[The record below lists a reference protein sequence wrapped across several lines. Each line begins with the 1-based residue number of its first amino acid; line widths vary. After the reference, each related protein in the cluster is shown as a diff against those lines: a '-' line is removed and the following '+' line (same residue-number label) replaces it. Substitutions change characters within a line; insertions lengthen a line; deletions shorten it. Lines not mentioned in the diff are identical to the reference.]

1 MISSKELR
9 QKDLEITQNG
19 YNIAEV
25 DALMAESAATIDAY
39 EKQSGDLYHKLEVLA
54 GKIEEYRQEEDAIKT
69 ALVTAQKMAD
79 KITKES
85 NETASLLI
93 SKSEETAKDT
103 VANAKAESDKII
115 SSAREYS
122 TNLIAE
128 KTQQAEEITNKAQDK
143 ANEVIASAKV
153 VAQDIL
159 DQAKQISDDLIAKS
173 KAEKEAYEILSN
185 TIKNDAK
192 EFIEKVKSL
201 YNNELD
207 ALNSAKLDK
216 ENADTDAEEKSIADI
231 DSEVSGLVDEI
242 NEFTSFIP
250 QPTSTK
256 ESGDDAEDSEAEEF
270 ESLNDSEAEETET
283 LQEVIAADDAEDSEE
298 EIEYEREEDNKEPSF
313 DLNEIEYEEITDD
326 DDEDDITV
334 DDEKPVI
341 EEDDEPADPM
351 EAVEAFSQN
360 QITPIKSDSPI
371 PEISEDADM
380 EDDDDLFDNS
390 GELPFEAYFNVNQ
403 QDVHNDKSQ
412 TISLIPPE
420 DDEDDEPQPKFK
432 GIFKKKK

>member
-216 ENADTDAEEKSIADI
+216 ENDDTESEEKSIAEI

-242 NEFTSFIP
+242 EEFTSSIP
-250 QPTSTK
+250 QPISLE
-256 ESGDDAEDSEAEEF
+256 ESDDDTEDAEVEEAE
-270 ESLNDSEAEETET
+270 D
-283 LQEVIAADDAEDSEE
+283 LQEVIAPDDAEDSEE
-298 EIEYEREEDNKEPSF
+298 EIEYEREEDNKEPAF

-326 DDEDDITV
+326 EDDITE

-341 EEDDEPADPM
+341 EEDEPADPM

-380 EDDDDLFDNS
+380 EDDDDDLFDNS

-420 DDEDDEPQPKFK
+420 GDEDDEPQPKFK

>member
-216 ENADTDAEEKSIADI
+216 ENDDTESEEKSIAEI

-242 NEFTSFIP
+242 EEFTSSIP
-250 QPTSTK
+250 QPISSE
-256 ESGDDAEDSEAEEF
+256 ESDDDTEDAEAEE
-270 ESLNDSEAEETET
+270 AETF
-283 LQEVIAADDAEDSEE
+283 QEVIAADDAEDSEE
-298 EIEYEREEDNKEPSF
+298 EIEYEREEDNKEPAF

-326 DDEDDITV
+326 DDEDDITE

-341 EEDDEPADPM
+341 EEDEPADPM

-420 DDEDDEPQPKFK
+420 GDEDDEPQPKFK

>member
-128 KTQQAEEITNKAQDK
+128 KTQQAKEITNKAQDK

-216 ENADTDAEEKSIADI
+216 ENDDTESEEKSIAEI

-242 NEFTSFIP
+242 EEFTSSIP
-250 QPTSTK
+250 QPISSE
-256 ESGDDAEDSEAEEF
+256 ESGDDTEDAEAEE
-270 ESLNDSEAEETET
+270 AET
-283 LQEVIAADDAEDSEE
+283 LQEVIAPDDAEDSEE
-298 EIEYEREEDNKEPSF
+298 EIEYEREEDNKEPAF

-326 DDEDDITV
+326 DDEDDITE

-341 EEDDEPADPM
+341 EEDEPADPM

-380 EDDDDLFDNS
+380 EDDDLFDNS

-420 DDEDDEPQPKFK
+420 GDDDDEPQPKFK

>member
-159 DQAKQISDDLIAKS
+159 DQAKQISNDLIAKS

-216 ENADTDAEEKSIADI
+216 ENDNTESEEKSIAEI

-242 NEFTSFIP
+242 EEFTSSIP
-250 QPTSTK
+250 QPISSE
-256 ESGDDAEDSEAEEF
+256 ESDDDTEDAEAEE
-270 ESLNDSEAEETET
+270 AED

-298 EIEYEREEDNKEPSF
+298 EIEYEREEDNKEPAF

-326 DDEDDITV
+326 DDEDDITE

-341 EEDDEPADPM
+341 EDDEPADPM

-420 DDEDDEPQPKFK
+420 GDEDDEPQPKFK

>member
-216 ENADTDAEEKSIADI
+216 ENADTDAEEKSIAEI

-250 QPTSTK
+250 QPTSTE

-270 ESLNDSEAEETET
+270 ESLNDSEAEETDT
-283 LQEVIAADDAEDSEE
+283 LQEVIAPDDAEDSEE

-326 DDEDDITV
+326 EDDITI

-341 EEDDEPADPM
+341 EEDEPADPM

>member
-216 ENADTDAEEKSIADI
+216 ENADTDAEEKSIAEI

-250 QPTSTK
+250 QPTSTE

-298 EIEYEREEDNKEPSF
+298 ETEYEREEDNKEPSF
-313 DLNEIEYEEITDD
+313 DLNEIEYEEIT

>member
-85 NETASLLI
+85 NESSALLI
-93 SKSEETAKDT
+93 SKSEESAKKT
-103 VANAKAESDKII
+103 VADAKAESDKII

-122 TNLIAE
+122 TNLIGQ
-128 KTQQAEEITNKAQDK
+128 KQAEADEIIQKAQDK
-143 ANEVIASAKV
+143 ANEAISSAKI

-159 DQAKQISDDLIAKS
+159 EQAKQISDDLIAKS
-173 KAEKEAYEILSN
+173 KAEKEAYEILSE

-192 EFIEKVKSL
+192 EFIEKVKAL
-201 YNNELD
+201 YNVELD
-207 ALNSAKLDK
+207 ALNSAKLDADETPVVEEEK
-216 ENADTDAEEKSIADI
+216 TISEIDAEVTDLVNEIEEFTSSIPASQPQEESQEEPQENADE
-231 DSEVSGLVDEI
+231 
-242 NEFTSFIP
+242 
-250 QPTSTK
+250 
-256 ESGDDAEDSEAEEF
+256 
-270 ESLNDSEAEETET
+270 EETE
-283 LQEVIAADDAEDSEE
+283 QAEQE
-298 EIEYEREEDNKEPSF
+298 EIEPAQETDDEDDTESESEF

-326 DDEDDITV
+326 DEDEEYTVSEEDYAPIIEEDD
-334 DDEKPVI
+334 
-341 EEDDEPADPM
+341 DDEPADPM

-360 QITPIKSDSPI
+360 QITPLKSDSVV
-371 PEISEDADM
+371 PEISEEPDM
-380 EDDDDLFDNS
+380 ENDLFDNS

-412 TISLIPPE
+412 TISLVPPE
-420 DDEDDEPQPKFK
+420 DDDDEPQSKFK
-432 GIFKKKK
+432 GLFKKKK

>member
-216 ENADTDAEEKSIADI
+216 ENDDTESEEKSIAEI

-242 NEFTSFIP
+242 EEFTSSIP
-250 QPTSTK
+250 QPISSE
-256 ESGDDAEDSEAEEF
+256 ESGDDTEDAEAEE
-270 ESLNDSEAEETET
+270 AEDF
-283 LQEVIAADDAEDSEE
+283 QEVIAADDAEDSEE
-298 EIEYEREEDNKEPSF
+298 EIEYEREEDNKEPAF

-326 DDEDDITV
+326 DDEDDITE
-334 DDEKPVI
+334 DNEKPVI
-341 EEDDEPADPM
+341 EEDEPADPM

-403 QDVHNDKSQ
+403 QDVHNDKRQ

-420 DDEDDEPQPKFK
+420 GDEDDEPQPKFK

>member
-216 ENADTDAEEKSIADI
+216 ENDDTDAEEKSIAEI

-242 NEFTSFIP
+242 EEFTSSIP
-250 QPTSTK
+250 QPISSE
-256 ESGDDAEDSEAEEF
+256 ESDDDTEDAEAEE
-270 ESLNDSEAEETET
+270 AET

-298 EIEYEREEDNKEPSF
+298 EIEYEREEDNKEPAF

-326 DDEDDITV
+326 EDDITE

-341 EEDDEPADPM
+341 EEDEPADPM

-420 DDEDDEPQPKFK
+420 GDEDDEPQPKFK

>member
-216 ENADTDAEEKSIADI
+216 ENDDTESEEKSIAEI

-242 NEFTSFIP
+242 EEFTSSIP
-250 QPTSTK
+250 QPISSE
-256 ESGDDAEDSEAEEF
+256 ESDDDTEDAEAEE
-270 ESLNDSEAEETET
+270 AED
-283 LQEVIAADDAEDSEE
+283 LQEVIASDDAEDSEE
-298 EIEYEREEDNKEPSF
+298 EIEYEREEDNKEPAF

-326 DDEDDITV
+326 DDEDDITE

-341 EEDDEPADPM
+341 EEDEPADPM

-420 DDEDDEPQPKFK
+420 GDEDDEPQPKFK

>member
-93 SKSEETAKDT
+93 SKSEETAKDM

-216 ENADTDAEEKSIADI
+216 ENDDTESEEKSIAEI

-242 NEFTSFIP
+242 EEFTSSIP
-250 QPTSTK
+250 QPISSE
-256 ESGDDAEDSEAEEF
+256 ESDDDTEDAEAEEA
-270 ESLNDSEAEETET
+270 EA

-298 EIEYEREEDNKEPSF
+298 EIEYEREEDNKEPAF

-326 DDEDDITV
+326 DDEDDITE

-420 DDEDDEPQPKFK
+420 GDEDDEPQPKFK

>member
-216 ENADTDAEEKSIADI
+216 ENDNTESEEKSIAEI

-242 NEFTSFIP
+242 EEFTSSIP
-250 QPTSTK
+250 QPISSE
-256 ESGDDAEDSEAEEF
+256 ESDDDTEDAEAEE
-270 ESLNDSEAEETET
+270 AET
-283 LQEVIAADDAEDSEE
+283 LQEVVAADDAEDSEE
-298 EIEYEREEDNKEPSF
+298 EIEYEREEDNKEPAF

-326 DDEDDITV
+326 DDEDDITE
-334 DDEKPVI
+334 DDEKPLI
-341 EEDDEPADPM
+341 EEDEPADPM

-420 DDEDDEPQPKFK
+420 GDEDDEPQPKFK

>member
-216 ENADTDAEEKSIADI
+216 ENDDTESEEKSIAEI

-242 NEFTSFIP
+242 EEFTSSIP
-250 QPTSTK
+250 QPISSE
-256 ESGDDAEDSEAEEF
+256 ESDDDTEDAEAEE
-270 ESLNDSEAEETET
+270 AET
-283 LQEVIAADDAEDSEE
+283 LQEVIAPDDAEDSEE
-298 EIEYEREEDNKEPSF
+298 EIEYEREEDNKEPAF

-326 DDEDDITV
+326 EDDITE
-334 DDEKPVI
+334 DYEKPVI
-341 EEDDEPADPM
+341 EEDEPADPM

-420 DDEDDEPQPKFK
+420 GDEDDEPQPKFK

>member
-173 KAEKEAYEILSN
+173 KAEKEAYEILSD

-216 ENADTDAEEKSIADI
+216 ENDDTESEEKSIAEI

-242 NEFTSFIP
+242 EEFTSSIP
-250 QPTSTK
+250 QPISSE
-256 ESGDDAEDSEAEEF
+256 ESDDDTEDAEAEE
-270 ESLNDSEAEETET
+270 AEDF
-283 LQEVIAADDAEDSEE
+283 QEVIAADDAEDFEE
-298 EIEYEREEDNKEPSF
+298 EIEYEREEDNKEPAF

-326 DDEDDITV
+326 DDEDDITE

-341 EEDDEPADPM
+341 EEDEPADPM

-420 DDEDDEPQPKFK
+420 GDEDDEPQPKFK

>member
-216 ENADTDAEEKSIADI
+216 ENDDTESEEKSIAEI

-242 NEFTSFIP
+242 EEFTSSIP
-250 QPTSTK
+250 QLISSE
-256 ESGDDAEDSEAEEF
+256 ESDDDTEDAEAEE
-270 ESLNDSEAEETET
+270 AED
-283 LQEVIAADDAEDSEE
+283 LQEVIAPDDAEDSEE
-298 EIEYEREEDNKEPSF
+298 ETEYEREEDNKEPAF

-326 DDEDDITV
+326 DDEDDITE

-420 DDEDDEPQPKFK
+420 GDEDDEPQPKFK

>member
-216 ENADTDAEEKSIADI
+216 ENDDTESEEKSIAEI

-242 NEFTSFIP
+242 EEFTSSIP
-250 QPTSTK
+250 QPISSE
-256 ESGDDAEDSEAEEF
+256 ESDDDTEDAEAEE
-270 ESLNDSEAEETET
+270 AED

-298 EIEYEREEDNKEPSF
+298 ETEYEREEDNKEPAF

-326 DDEDDITV
+326 DDEDDITE

-341 EEDDEPADPM
+341 EEDEPADPM

-420 DDEDDEPQPKFK
+420 GDEDDEPQPKFK

>member
-159 DQAKQISDDLIAKS
+159 DQAKQISDDLIVKS

-216 ENADTDAEEKSIADI
+216 ENDDTDAEEKSIAEI

-242 NEFTSFIP
+242 EEFTSSIP
-250 QPTSTK
+250 QPISSE
-256 ESGDDAEDSEAEEF
+256 ESDDDTEDAEAEE
-270 ESLNDSEAEETET
+270 AET
-283 LQEVIAADDAEDSEE
+283 LQEVVAADDAEDFEE
-298 EIEYEREEDNKEPSF
+298 ETEYEREEDNKEPAF

-326 DDEDDITV
+326 DDEDDITE

-341 EEDDEPADPM
+341 EEDEPADPM

-420 DDEDDEPQPKFK
+420 GDEDDEPQPKFK

>member
-1 MISSKELR
+1 MISSKELK

-216 ENADTDAEEKSIADI
+216 ENDDTDAEEKSIAEI

-242 NEFTSFIP
+242 EEFTSSIP
-250 QPTSTK
+250 QPISSE
-256 ESGDDAEDSEAEEF
+256 ESDDDTEDAEAEE
-270 ESLNDSEAEETET
+270 AETF
-283 LQEVIAADDAEDSEE
+283 QEVIAPDDAEDSEE
-298 EIEYEREEDNKEPSF
+298 EIEYEREEDNKEPAF

-326 DDEDDITV
+326 EDEDDITE

-341 EEDDEPADPM
+341 EEDEPADPM

-420 DDEDDEPQPKFK
+420 GDEDDEPQPKFK

>member
-216 ENADTDAEEKSIADI
+216 ENDDTESEEKSIAEI

-242 NEFTSFIP
+242 EEFTSSIP
-250 QPTSTK
+250 QPISSE
-256 ESGDDAEDSEAEEF
+256 ESDDDTEDAEAEE
-270 ESLNDSEAEETET
+270 AEDF
-283 LQEVIAADDAEDSEE
+283 QEVIAPDDVEDSEE
-298 EIEYEREEDNKEPSF
+298 ETEYEREEDNKEPAF

-326 DDEDDITV
+326 DDEDDITE

-420 DDEDDEPQPKFK
+420 GDEDDEPQPKFK

>member
-216 ENADTDAEEKSIADI
+216 ENDDTESEEKSIAEI

-242 NEFTSFIP
+242 EEFTSSIP
-250 QPTSTK
+250 QPISSE
-256 ESGDDAEDSEAEEF
+256 ESDDDTEDAEAEE
-270 ESLNDSEAEETET
+270 AET

-298 EIEYEREEDNKEPSF
+298 ETEYEREEDNKEPAF

-326 DDEDDITV
+326 DDEDDITE

-341 EEDDEPADPM
+341 EEDETADPM

-420 DDEDDEPQPKFK
+420 GDEDDEPQPKFK

>member
-216 ENADTDAEEKSIADI
+216 ENDDTESEEKSIAEI

-242 NEFTSFIP
+242 EEFTSSIP
-250 QPTSTK
+250 QPISSE
-256 ESGDDAEDSEAEEF
+256 ESDDDTEDAEAEE
-270 ESLNDSEAEETET
+270 AEDF
-283 LQEVIAADDAEDSEE
+283 QEVIAPDDAEDSEE
-298 EIEYEREEDNKEPSF
+298 ETEYEREEDNKEPAF

-326 DDEDDITV
+326 DDEDDITE

-420 DDEDDEPQPKFK
+420 GDDDDEPQPKFK

>member
-173 KAEKEAYEILSN
+173 KAEKEAYEILST

-216 ENADTDAEEKSIADI
+216 ENDDTESEEKSIAEI

-242 NEFTSFIP
+242 EEFTSSIP
-250 QPTSTK
+250 QPTSSE
-256 ESGDDAEDSEAEEF
+256 ESDDDTEDAEAEE
-270 ESLNDSEAEETET
+270 AEDF
-283 LQEVIAADDAEDSEE
+283 QEVIAADDAEDSEE
-298 EIEYEREEDNKEPSF
+298 EIEYEREEDNKEPAF

-326 DDEDDITV
+326 DDEDDITE

-341 EEDDEPADPM
+341 EEDEPADPM

-420 DDEDDEPQPKFK
+420 GDEDDEPQPKFK

>member
-128 KTQQAEEITNKAQDK
+128 KTQQAEEITNKA
-143 ANEVIASAKV
+143 NEVIASAKV

-216 ENADTDAEEKSIADI
+216 ENDDTDAEEKSIAEI

-242 NEFTSFIP
+242 EEFTSSIP
-250 QPTSTK
+250 QPISSE
-256 ESGDDAEDSEAEEF
+256 ESDDDTEDAKAEE
-270 ESLNDSEAEETET
+270 AET
-283 LQEVIAADDAEDSEE
+283 LQEVIAPDDAEDSEE
-298 EIEYEREEDNKEPSF
+298 EIEYEREEDNKEPAF

-326 DDEDDITV
+326 DDEDDITE
-334 DDEKPVI
+334 DDEKPAI
-341 EEDDEPADPM
+341 EEDEPADPM

-420 DDEDDEPQPKFK
+420 GDEDDEPQPKFK

>member
-216 ENADTDAEEKSIADI
+216 ENDDTDAEEKSIAEI

-242 NEFTSFIP
+242 EEFTSSIP
-250 QPTSTK
+250 QPISSE
-256 ESGDDAEDSEAEEF
+256 ESDDDTEDAEAEE
-270 ESLNDSEAEETET
+270 AED
-283 LQEVIAADDAEDSEE
+283 LQEVIAPDDAEDSEE
-298 EIEYEREEDNKEPSF
+298 EIEYEREEDNKEPAF

-326 DDEDDITV
+326 DDEDDITE

-341 EEDDEPADPM
+341 EEDEPADPM

-420 DDEDDEPQPKFK
+420 ADEDDEPQPKFK

>member
-143 ANEVIASAKV
+143 ANALLAAAKGA
-153 VAQDIL
+153 AQDIL
-159 DQAKQISDDLIAKS
+159 DPAKQISDDLIAKS

-216 ENADTDAEEKSIADI
+216 ENDDTDAEEKSIAEI

-242 NEFTSFIP
+242 EEFTSSIP
-250 QPTSTK
+250 QPISSE
-256 ESGDDAEDSEAEEF
+256 ESDDDTEDAEAEE
-270 ESLNDSEAEETET
+270 AED
-283 LQEVIAADDAEDSEE
+283 LQEVIAPDDAEDSEE
-298 EIEYEREEDNKEPSF
+298 ETEYEREEDNKEPAF

-326 DDEDDITV
+326 DDEDDITE

-341 EEDDEPADPM
+341 EEEDEPADPM

-420 DDEDDEPQPKFK
+420 GDEDDEPQPKFK

>member
-122 TNLIAE
+122 TNLISE

-216 ENADTDAEEKSIADI
+216 ENDDTESEEKSIAEI

-242 NEFTSFIP
+242 EEFTSSIP
-250 QPTSTK
+250 QPISSE
-256 ESGDDAEDSEAEEF
+256 ESDDDTEDAEAE
-270 ESLNDSEAEETET
+270 D
-283 LQEVIAADDAEDSEE
+283 LQEVIAPDDAEDSEE
-298 EIEYEREEDNKEPSF
+298 EIEYEREEDNKEPAF

-326 DDEDDITV
+326 DDEDDITE

-341 EEDDEPADPM
+341 EDDDEPADPM

-420 DDEDDEPQPKFK
+420 GDEDDEPQPKFK

>member
-216 ENADTDAEEKSIADI
+216 ENDDTESEEKSIAEI

-242 NEFTSFIP
+242 EEFTSSIP
-250 QPTSTK
+250 QPISSE
-256 ESGDDAEDSEAEEF
+256 ESDDDTEDAEAEE
-270 ESLNDSEAEETET
+270 AET

-298 EIEYEREEDNKEPSF
+298 EIEYEREEDNKEPAF

-326 DDEDDITV
+326 DDEDDITE

-420 DDEDDEPQPKFK
+420 GDEDDEPQPKFK

>member
-159 DQAKQISDDLIAKS
+159 EQAKQISDDLIAKS

-216 ENADTDAEEKSIADI
+216 ENDDTESEEKSIAEI

-242 NEFTSFIP
+242 EEFTSSIP
-250 QPTSTK
+250 QPISSE
-256 ESGDDAEDSEAEEF
+256 ESDDDTEDAEAEE
-270 ESLNDSEAEETET
+270 AETF
-283 LQEVIAADDAEDSEE
+283 QEVIAPDDAEDSEE
-298 EIEYEREEDNKEPSF
+298 ETEYEREEDNKEPAF

-326 DDEDDITV
+326 EDDITI

-341 EEDDEPADPM
+341 EEDEPADPM

-420 DDEDDEPQPKFK
+420 GDEDDEPQPKFK

>member
-93 SKSEETAKDT
+93 SKSEETAKNT

-216 ENADTDAEEKSIADI
+216 ENDDTESEEKSIAEI

-242 NEFTSFIP
+242 EEFTSSIP
-250 QPTSTK
+250 HPILSE
-256 ESGDDAEDSEAEEF
+256 ESGDDTEDAEAEE
-270 ESLNDSEAEETET
+270 AEDF
-283 LQEVIAADDAEDSEE
+283 QEVIAPDDAEDSEE
-298 EIEYEREEDNKEPSF
+298 EIEYEREEDNKEPAF

-326 DDEDDITV
+326 DDEDDITE

-420 DDEDDEPQPKFK
+420 GDEDDEPQPKFK

>member
-216 ENADTDAEEKSIADI
+216 ENDDTESEEKSIAEI

-242 NEFTSFIP
+242 EEFTSSIP
-250 QPTSTK
+250 QPISSE
-256 ESGDDAEDSEAEEF
+256 ESDDDTEDAEAEE
-270 ESLNDSEAEETET
+270 AED
-283 LQEVIAADDAEDSEE
+283 LQEVIAPDDAEDSEE
-298 EIEYEREEDNKEPSF
+298 EIEYEREEDNKEPAF

-326 DDEDDITV
+326 DDEDDITE

-420 DDEDDEPQPKFK
+420 GDEDEEPQPKFK

>member
-159 DQAKQISDDLIAKS
+159 EQAKQISDDLIAKS

-216 ENADTDAEEKSIADI
+216 ENDDTESEEKSIAEI

-242 NEFTSFIP
+242 EEFTSSIP
-250 QPTSTK
+250 QPISSE
-256 ESGDDAEDSEAEEF
+256 ESDDDTEDAEAEEA
-270 ESLNDSEAEETET
+270 DD
-283 LQEVIAADDAEDSEE
+283 LQEVIAPDDAEDSEE
-298 EIEYEREEDNKEPSF
+298 EIEYEREEDNKEPAF

-326 DDEDDITV
+326 DDEDDITE
-334 DDEKPVI
+334 DNEKPVI
-341 EEDDEPADPM
+341 EEDEPADPM

-420 DDEDDEPQPKFK
+420 GDEDDEPQPKFK

>member
-216 ENADTDAEEKSIADI
+216 ENDDTESEEKSIAEI

-242 NEFTSFIP
+242 EEFTSSIP
-250 QPTSTK
+250 QPISSE
-256 ESGDDAEDSEAEEF
+256 ESDDDTEDAEAEE
-270 ESLNDSEAEETET
+270 AET
-283 LQEVIAADDAEDSEE
+283 LQEVIAPDDAEDSEE
-298 EIEYEREEDNKEPSF
+298 EIEYEREEDNKEPAF

-326 DDEDDITV
+326 DDEDDITE

-341 EEDDEPADPM
+341 EEEDEPADPM

-420 DDEDDEPQPKFK
+420 GDEDDEPQPKFK

>member
-216 ENADTDAEEKSIADI
+216 ENDDTESEEKSIAEI

-242 NEFTSFIP
+242 EEFTSSIP
-250 QPTSTK
+250 QPISSE
-256 ESGDDAEDSEAEEF
+256 ESDDDTEDAEAEE
-270 ESLNDSEAEETET
+270 AED

-298 EIEYEREEDNKEPSF
+298 EIEYEREEDNKEPAF

-326 DDEDDITV
+326 DDEDDITEDV
-334 DDEKPVI
+334 EKPVI
-341 EEDDEPADPM
+341 EEDEPADPM

-371 PEISEDADM
+371 LEISEDADM

-420 DDEDDEPQPKFK
+420 GDEDDEPQPKFK

>member
-216 ENADTDAEEKSIADI
+216 ESDDTESEEKSIAEI

-242 NEFTSFIP
+242 EEFTSSIP
-250 QPTSTK
+250 QPISSE
-256 ESGDDAEDSEAEEF
+256 ESDDDTEDAEAEE
-270 ESLNDSEAEETET
+270 AED

-298 EIEYEREEDNKEPSF
+298 ETEYEREEDNKEPAF

-326 DDEDDITV
+326 EDDITE

-341 EEDDEPADPM
+341 EDDEPADPM

-420 DDEDDEPQPKFK
+420 GDEDEEPQPKFK

>member
-192 EFIEKVKSL
+192 EFIEKLK
-201 YNNELD
+201 
-207 ALNSAKLDK
+207 K
-216 ENADTDAEEKSIADI
+216 E
-231 DSEVSGLVDEI
+231 GL
-242 NEFTSFIP
+242 
-250 QPTSTK
+250 
-256 ESGDDAEDSEAEEF
+256 A
-270 ESLNDSEAEETET
+270 
-283 LQEVIAADDAEDSEE
+283 
-298 EIEYEREEDNKEPSF
+298 
-313 DLNEIEYEEITDD
+313 
-326 DDEDDITV
+326 
-334 DDEKPVI
+334 
-341 EEDDEPADPM
+341 
-351 EAVEAFSQN
+351 
-360 QITPIKSDSPI
+360 
-371 PEISEDADM
+371 
-380 EDDDDLFDNS
+380 
-390 GELPFEAYFNVNQ
+390 
-403 QDVHNDKSQ
+403 
-412 TISLIPPE
+412 
-420 DDEDDEPQPKFK
+420 
-432 GIFKKKK
+432 

>member
-93 SKSEETAKDT
+93 SKSEETAKNT

-159 DQAKQISDDLIAKS
+159 DQANQISDDLIAKS

-216 ENADTDAEEKSIADI
+216 ENDDTESEEKSIAEI

-242 NEFTSFIP
+242 EEFTSSIP
-250 QPTSTK
+250 QPISSE
-256 ESGDDAEDSEAEEF
+256 ESDDDTEDAEAEE
-270 ESLNDSEAEETET
+270 AET

-298 EIEYEREEDNKEPSF
+298 ETEYEREEDNKEPAF

-326 DDEDDITV
+326 DDEDDITE

-380 EDDDDLFDNS
+380 EDDDDLFENS

-420 DDEDDEPQPKFK
+420 GDEDDEPQPKFK

>member
-216 ENADTDAEEKSIADI
+216 ENDDTDAEEKSIAEI

-242 NEFTSFIP
+242 EEFTSSIP
-250 QPTSTK
+250 QPISSE
-256 ESGDDAEDSEAEEF
+256 ESGDDTEDAEAEE
-270 ESLNDSEAEETET
+270 AED
-283 LQEVIAADDAEDSEE
+283 LQEVIAADDAEDFEE
-298 EIEYEREEDNKEPSF
+298 ETEYEREEDNKEPAF

-326 DDEDDITV
+326 DDEDDITE

-341 EEDDEPADPM
+341 EEDEPADPM

-420 DDEDDEPQPKFK
+420 GDEDDEPQPKFK

>member
-159 DQAKQISDDLIAKS
+159 EQAKQISDDLIAKS

-216 ENADTDAEEKSIADI
+216 ENDDTESEEKSIAEI

-242 NEFTSFIP
+242 EEFTSSIP
-250 QPTSTK
+250 QPISSE
-256 ESGDDAEDSEAEEF
+256 ESDDDIEDAEAEE
-270 ESLNDSEAEETET
+270 AEDF
-283 LQEVIAADDAEDSEE
+283 QEVIAADDAEDSEE
-298 EIEYEREEDNKEPSF
+298 ETEYEREEDNKEPAF

-326 DDEDDITV
+326 DDEDDITE

-341 EEDDEPADPM
+341 EEDEPADPM

-420 DDEDDEPQPKFK
+420 GDEDEEPQPKFK

>member
-216 ENADTDAEEKSIADI
+216 ENDDTESEEKSIAEI

-242 NEFTSFIP
+242 EEFTSSIP
-250 QPTSTK
+250 QPISSE
-256 ESGDDAEDSEAEEF
+256 ESDDDIEDAEAEE
-270 ESLNDSEAEETET
+270 AEDF
-283 LQEVIAADDAEDSEE
+283 QEVIAADDAEDSEE
-298 EIEYEREEDNKEPSF
+298 ETEYEREEDNKEPAF

-326 DDEDDITV
+326 DDEDDITE
-334 DDEKPVI
+334 DDEKPII
-341 EEDDEPADPM
+341 EEDEPADPM

-420 DDEDDEPQPKFK
+420 GDEDEEPQPKFK